1 MLHDERS
8 REEIRRLEDDF
19 FDWFEAADAEELED
33 GTLDGFLEELERV
46 DPLPGGF
53 DPQKSLADFHEKYA
67 ALLEPQKEEKRQN
80 HRSRRVF
87 FAVAAVAAVLASMV
101 TAQALGVDIFG
112 FFGRWTDDIFTLTS
126 SADKAGYQK
135 RFYPMGEGESIKYSS
150 LEEALRAF
158 QIDMPLVPR
167 WFPERFGEF
176 EVTGSVMPYGMR
188 IFACS
193 TAEVEGHTEVL
204 TVEYS
209 EFGEDG
215 PTFAIE
221 KDQNDPILYESGG
234 MIYHIVTDNGHCKAA
249 WTIDNIQCVI
259 AGPLTV
265 EEMERIINSIYS
277 DIDRKQM
284 IELIYSGNGE
294 DPALA
299 SGKEKLHYHSM
310 EEALEEFQM
319 DIAAPQWFPER
330 FGELEVTG
338 TVMPGQK
345 SVYAWVETN
354 QKDFI
359 GISYAKY
366 GEGIPKTVIEK
377 DGNSPV
383 LYESGG
389 VRHYLLTDH
398 DWRKAAW
405 IQDGI
410 ECIIHGTVTEEE
422 MKRIIDSIYL
432 DGEKEAPSDEY
443 AGLLQAA
450 LDECGISGEFV
461 PTWYPE
467 GFEASEPEIS
477 SLKRF
482 DFVNMVFQGAGER
495 SFFIEI
501 TRYHSSKDV
510 ETFVFEKD
518 KTPVEQ
524 YTNGAKTVYILSNND
539 TITAAWSDGLIV
551 ERIAGNLTVE
561 EVKAIIDSIGGIDE
575 WGA

>member
-1 MLHDERS
+1 MLHDDRN
-8 REEIRRLEDDF
+8 REEIRQLEDDF
-19 FDWFEAADAEELED
+19 FDWLETADAEELES

-53 DPQKSLADFHEKYA
+53 DPERSLAGFHEKYA
-67 ALLEPQKEEKRQN
+67 ALLEPQSRGRRQN
-80 HRSRRVF
+80 RMSRRAF
-87 FAVAAVAAVLASMV
+87 WAVAAVIAVLASMV
-101 TAQALGVDIFG
+101 TVQAFGMDIFG
-112 FFGRWTDDIFTLTS
+112 FFGRWTDEQFTFTG
-126 SADKAGYQK
+126 SADKAGYQEK
-135 RFYPMGEGESIKYSS
+135 DRNYPFAEGETAEFST
-150 LEEALRAF
+150 LDEALDAF
-158 QIDMPLVPR
+158 RINLPLVPH
-167 WFPERFGEF
+167 WFPERFGEL
-176 EVTGSVMPYGMR
+176 EVTGSVMPSGML
-188 IFACS
+188 IFAS
-193 TAEVEGHTEVL
+193 SGEGEQFL

-215 PTFAIE
+215 PAVVVE
-221 KDQNDPILYESGG
+221 KDKNETIVYETNG
-234 MIYHIVTDNGHCKAA
+234 MRHYIVTDHGDCRAA
-249 WTIDNIQCVI
+249 WTVDNILCI
-259 AGPLTV
+259 ICAPITV
-265 EEMERIINSIYS
+265 EEMERIIGSIYS
-277 DIDRKQM
+277 DIDRKRM
-284 IELIYSGNGE
+284 IELIYTGNGG

-299 SGKEKLHYHSM
+299 SGEEKLHYRSI
-310 EEALEEFQM
+310 EEALEEFQL
-319 DIAAPQWFPER
+319 DIAAPKWFPEQ

-345 SVYAWVETN
+345 SVYAWVETD
-354 QKDFI
+354 QKDFL

-366 GEGIPKTVIEK
+366 GEGIPGTVIEK

-410 ECIIHGTVTEEE
+410 ECIIGGTVTEEE

-467 GFEASEPEIS
+467 GFEASEPEIIRTS
-477 SLKRF
+477 RS
-482 DFVNMVFQGAGER
+482 DIVNTMFQDAGER
-495 SFFIEI
+495 FFSIRI
-501 TRYHSSKDV
+501 HRYHSSEDV
-510 ETFVFEKD
+510 ESFIFEKD

-524 YTNGAKTVYILSNND
+524 YTSGTKTVYILSNND
-539 TITAAWSDGLIV
+539 TITTTWSDGLIF
-551 ERIAGNLTVE
+551 ETISGNLTVE
-561 EVKAIIDSIGGIDE
+561 EFKKIIDSIDS
-575 WGA
+575 